1 MSIDQQCKRNDQVNE
16 TPGAQRATIS
26 RIALEQSALSQAR
39 LAIARWSH
47 SSSHAMRLAHLPAPA
62 MAQAQW
68 YDKTQR
74 EFQEWLGRGGFAQ
87 QDTACIETKMVS
99 RSPALAPAPAPAP
112 ALPPTP
118 YIILARAA

>member
-1 MSIDQQCKRNDQVNE
+1 MSIDRQCKQDAHMNE
-16 TPGAQRATIS
+16 IPGAQRATLA

-47 SSSHAMRLAHLPAPA
+47 SSSHAMRVAHLPAPK

-74 EFQEWLGRGGFAQ
+74 DFQEWLGRGGFAQ
-87 QDTACIETKMVS
+87 HDTACVEAKMLS
-99 RSPALAPAPAPAP
+99 RASAPVPA
-112 ALPPTP
+112 P